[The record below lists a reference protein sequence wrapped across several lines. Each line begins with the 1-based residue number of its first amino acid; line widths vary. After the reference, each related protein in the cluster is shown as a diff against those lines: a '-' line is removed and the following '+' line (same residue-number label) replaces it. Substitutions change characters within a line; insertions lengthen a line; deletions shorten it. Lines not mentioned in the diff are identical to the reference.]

1 MTDKSAKFG
10 IGAIVKHRLYPFRG
24 VVVDVDP
31 EFDNT
36 DEWYEAIPA
45 ELRPDKAQPFY
56 HLLAENSDSY
66 YTAYVSQQNLIPDWE
81 NGPIGHPDVD
91 EMFDGYY
98 NDPNVLSMIEKKFG
112 LETRKHVK
120 DMASVPLKR
129 RILEPGNEKQI

>member
-1 MTDKSAKFG
+1 MTIRSKLLMNDKSAKFG

-36 DEWYEAIPA
+36 DEWYESIPA

-56 HLLAENSDSY
+56 HLLAENADSY
-66 YTAYVSQQNLIPDWE
+66 YTAYVSQQNLVQDSE

-91 EMFDGYY
+91 DMFDGLDGERYLLRPEAF
-98 NDPNVLSMIEKKFG
+98 N
-112 LETRKHVK
+112 
-120 DMASVPLKR
+120 
-129 RILEPGNEKQI
+129 